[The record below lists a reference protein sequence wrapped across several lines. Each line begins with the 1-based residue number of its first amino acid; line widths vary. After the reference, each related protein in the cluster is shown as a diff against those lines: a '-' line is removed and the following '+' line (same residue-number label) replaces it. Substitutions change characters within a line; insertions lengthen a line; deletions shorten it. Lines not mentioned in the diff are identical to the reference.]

1 LFFRQNAKA
10 ISLGPAGNPQ
20 FRLGKARLETGE
32 TILVNKNVFFDDGRP
47 MKNRFKVSFLLMTLN
62 SLYDTYLKCVV
73 QRFKKIE
80 F

>member
-47 MKNRFKVSFLLMTLN
+47 MKNRFKL
-62 SLYDTYLKCVV
+62 
-73 QRFKKIE
+73 
-80 F
+80 